1 MSGQLLPE
9 ETLLMNAART
19 QAATAAVE
27 TLTALSPGMSLPYGG
42 NKFTRVPDQVA
53 AAFQP
58 GDHLLVVQTD
68 GAILHIPAAQYGLV
82 AQAVAQAQAAFVAL
96 RAVSDAQIEGFYD
109 SFARRLQ
116 DEAVWTRIAAANTAD
131 VAAAQARGRSTT
143 RLLAD
148 ERMRRRM
155 IAGWRS
161 GVPCPHCAARCWRR
175 WNILAGKSSRW
186 PTGWASSRSSSR
198 ADPMSLPMPPVSCVV
213 ATPR

>member
-1 MSGQLLPE
+1 MAEPLSAHMRRRMPRSTRSRHAGQLLPE

-68 GAILHIPAAQYGLV
+68 GAILHIPAAQHGLV
-82 AQAVAQAQAAFVAL
+82 AQAVAHAQAAFVAL

-109 SFARRLQ
+109 ALPGACKTRRCGR
-116 DEAVWTRIAAANTAD
+116 VSPRPTRPTWPRPRHAGGRPHACSPTSAC
-131 VAAAQARGRSTT
+131 VAA
-143 RLLAD
+143 
-148 ERMRRRM
+148 
-155 IAGWRS
+155 
-161 GVPCPHCAARCWRR
+161 
-175 WNILAGKSSRW
+175 
-186 PTGWASSRSSSR
+186 
-198 ADPMSLPMPPVSCVV
+198 
-213 ATPR
+213 